1 MRSGRRDTTPQ
12 HDADAGRREHRND
25 RRDEAE
31 RENGWPPA
39 AMPTVPALPTM
50 SCSTREML
58 FEHLTEETEAR
69 SVPPSVPEL

>member
-1 MRSGRRDTTPQ
+1 MRSGRRDTAPQ
-12 HDADAGRREHRND
+12 HDADAGRREHRDD

-31 RENGWPPA
+31 RENNRLPA
-39 AMPTVPALPTM
+39 AMPPLPVL

-69 SVPPSVPEL
+69 SVPLSVPEL